1 MAKNRT
7 PNFKLRTSNL
17 LLTLQALY
25 KAAQMT
31 ELKSLIIPDRVP
43 RHIAIIMD
51 GNGRW
56 AKQKGMP
63 RVLGHRSG
71 VKSVREVTE
80 AAAEIGVEYLTLYA
94 FSTENWSRPPAEV
107 TALMG
112 LLVETIRGEIRDLN
126 KNGVRLMAIGDLE
139 ALPSAS
145 YQALLEGIEKTKNN
159 TRITLVLALNYSAKW
174 EILRAARLLAEQAA
188 QGQLNPRDIDEKVFE
203 NALSTR
209 GIPDPEL
216 LIRTSGETRISNF
229 LLWQIAYAELYFTP
243 VFWPDFG
250 RKELYEAILSYQRRE
265 RRFGKISEQL
275 V

>member
-1 MAKNRT
+1 MPAVT
-7 PNFKLRTSNL
+7 IAFNL
-17 LLTLQALY
+17 QHLVFQFFMSVSTQVLPH
-25 KAAQMT
+25 
-31 ELKSLIIPDRVP
+31 IIADKVP

-80 AAAEIGVEYLTLYA
+80 AAAQVGVQYLTLYA
-94 FSTENWSRPPAEV
+94 FSTENWNRPPAEV
-107 TALMG
+107 TALMS
-112 LLVETIRGEIRDLN
+112 LLVETIKGEIRDLN
-126 KNGVRLMAIGDLE
+126 KNGVRLLAIGNIA
-139 ALPSAS
+139 ALPTST
-145 YQALLEGIEKTKNN
+145 YNALKEGMETTKNN
-159 TRITLVLALNYSAKW
+159 TRINLVLALNYSAKW
-174 EILRAARLLAEQAA
+174 EILQAARHLAEQVAA
-188 QGQLNPRDIDEKVFE
+188 GNITPDQITETDFE
-203 NALSTR
+203 NALSTQ

-250 RKELYEAILSYQRRE
+250 KKELLEAIASYQNRE
-265 RRFGKISEQL
+265 RRFGKTSEQ